1 MSCISLQ
8 AAGCFAWLSGLCV
21 RLSHKLSEAP
31 QMSCCSNCH
40 SQCCETDENKNLQ
53 DLLSTLQRLMDR
65 VDAHPL
71 TREASVKLVSTPC
84 AAKSSLS

>member
-21 RLSHKLSEAP
+21 RLSHKLSEVP
-31 QMSCCSNCH
+31 HMSCGNNCH
-40 SQCCETDENKNLQ
+40 SQCCETDENNNLQ
-53 DLLSTLQRLMDR
+53 DLLSTLQRFMDR

-71 TREASVKLVSTPC
+71 TREASVKLVSTP
-84 AAKSSLS
+84 KTQSKLK